1 MDLFI
6 IFIIIATFFVVL
18 TTTKNYIPFVN
29 KEGFKNI
36 NKTSKNIV
44 NTYKIDNLPNKK
56 INKIN
61 KLENK
66 YYNYKGDCIWN
77 NNCEI
82 KPNNF
87 NFFKY
92 NKHKTTSPNMLSC
105 QVNVDNLLNCKR
117 AQFSR
122 CFVNKTCPCQIRNKI
137 DNDNVIKRCIAPNF
151 TLETKINI
159 TKSCNKGY

>member
-87 NFFKY
+87 NF
-92 NKHKTTSPNMLSC
+92 
-105 QVNVDNLLNCKR
+105 LN
-117 AQFSR
+117 
-122 CFVNKTCPCQIRNKI
+122 I
-137 DNDNVIKRCIAPNF
+137 
-151 TLETKINI
+151 INI
-159 TKSCNKGY
+159 KLHRLICLVVK